1 MGVGRPRHRNLHT
14 HGPRNPPGSP
24 TTPGQG
30 AARQPRLPARH
41 SSESRGDKSGRATSG
56 EPPLGSSPRETDGEP
71 LPRAQ
76 LLLRHPVPQQSVS
89 RASSTSLFLR
99 PRPDNRANSVSGDRG
114 APAWQQGSPGL
125 SQLARSRSPSGGRGS
140 RPRPRPT
147 RVGAPPAPPAAGRA
161 RGSEGQAATSGSGQ
175 RRPGASLTF
184 VALQHILVRLHELLL
199 LAAVGR
205 LLTRHVAGHGCP
217 RRALP
222 GPRGAPAPGPRA
234 EAAAAAPASAFVR
247 FGGGGSLGSP
257 ALGSES
263 VSPGPAVALGCSSA
277 LSHQARSRS
286 AGPGSRFRLP
296 TPRLRSSLSPPRR
309 DGGGGASCQERQAGP
324 VPRPSALRLRR
335 RARLSPRPQPA
346 GPGGPPTTARAGRGR
361 ERSGEQAGL
370 PTGGPGSVRTRGPA
384 GGSGRETP
392 GPTQAEPQPHSAL
405 PYTGSRDKGGSHGL
419 CGCGR
424 RS

>member
-1 MGVGRPRHRNLHT
+1 M
-14 HGPRNPPGSP
+14 
-24 TTPGQG
+24 
-30 AARQPRLPARH
+30 
-41 SSESRGDKSGRATSG
+41 
-56 EPPLGSSPRETDGEP
+56 
-71 LPRAQ
+71 
-76 LLLRHPVPQQSVS
+76 
-89 RASSTSLFLR
+89 
-99 PRPDNRANSVSGDRG
+99 SGDRG

-140 RPRPRPT
+140 RPRPA

-161 RGSEGQAATSGSGQ
+161 RGSEGQAAASGSGQ

-199 LAAVGR
+199 LATVGR

-234 EAAAAAPASAFVR
+234 EAAAAAAPASAFVR
-247 FGGGGSLGSP
+247 FGGGGGSLGSL
-257 ALGSES
+257 ALGSAS
-263 VSPGPAVALGCSSA
+263 VSPGPAVALGSSA
-277 LSHQARSRS
+277 RSHPARSRS

-335 RARLSPRPQPA
+335 RARLSPRPQPT

-361 ERSGEQAGL
+361 ERGGEQAGP

-384 GGSGRETP
+384 GGSSRETP
-392 GPTQAEPQPHSAL
+392 GPTRLSRSPTQRCPTPAAGTKAGATACAAAGEGPRENLEGRWGAKDLDASHPR
-405 PYTGSRDKGGSHGL
+405 PDGSRTETRASPGQDCSGRPKYDHKEAQEQRVVQKETKPKWKPGGQSHHRKVNQAKDQSL
-419 CGCGR
+419 KNDN
-424 RS
+424 